1 MLKFLLYLII
11 IYYCVRLLFRFLTPF
26 IIKKIFSS
34 FSERSD
40 LFNKDSNLKK
50 HKSGDTE
57 VSYKKNKSVDPGGE
71 YVDFEEEIN
80 NDQ

>member
-11 IYYCVRLLFRFLTPF
+11 IYYCVRLFFRLLTPF
-26 IIKKIFSS
+26 IIKKIFSR
-34 FSERSD
+34 FSEGSD

-80 NDQ
+80 ND

>member
-11 IYYCVRLLFRFLTPF
+11 IYYCVRFIFRFLTPF
-26 IIKKIFSS
+26 IIKKIFSN

-40 LFNKDSNLKK
+40 LFKKDSHIKR

-57 VSYKKNKSVDPGGE
+57 VSYKKDKNVDPGGE

-80 NDQ
+80 ND